1 MVCLSFGECFQ
12 DCKKPLFQTHAPAC
26 VRESLRTLCHHDN
39 ASSMS
44 EWVYSFHLVIHSAQL
59 GNSCVH
65 AGRVQTNDNIKIHL
79 ISENMFTLVGIVW
92 VAGVDFDHMQ
102 RIEFHFDAFW
112 CLLVRSCPTLFFFCS
127 MHIQQYVLWSMLNMR
142 KEIRSSDQT
151 RMLRQLFWQHGHN

>member
-1 MVCLSFGECFQ
+1 MSARRLANASRAA
-12 DCKKPLFQTHAPAC
+12 KSPPFQTHAPAC

-65 AGRVQTNDNIKIHL
+65 AGRVQTSDNIKIHL

-92 VAGVDFDHMQ
+92 VAGVGFYHMQ

-112 CLLVRSCPTLFFFCS
+112 CLLVRSCPVLFFLCS
-127 MHIQQYVLWSMLNMR
+127 LAHPTACSLEYVKHEKRDSLIW
-142 KEIRSSDQT
+142 
-151 RMLRQLFWQHGHN
+151 